1 MSHDLHAAHR
11 EMLLR
16 CCEQTR
22 TLSALVAD
30 LIGDD
35 GELLGA
41 AFDNLRQSLATAVE
55 LAVASHG
62 LDQIPHTLAPGQL
75 TKQALAA
82 ELVLCITSDFISQDF
97 DDRAQL
103 EELDALI
110 ATIRQAGSEAA
121 SAAASRQRSLAAVA
135 ELRAAVDALER
146 RLAGGDRTAGDA
158 TQRLADLEALARVL
172 ADSVDA
178 SCEQLRTD
186 LARWL
191 QAQRQLRSPLN

>member
-41 AFDNLRQSLATAVE
+41 AFDNLRQSLATAAE

-62 LDQIPHTLAPGQL
+62 LEQIPAALAPGQL
-75 TKQALAA
+75 LKQALTA
-82 ELVLCITSDFISQDF
+82 ELALCITSDFISPDF
-97 DDRAQL
+97 DDRAKL

-135 ELRAAVDALER
+135 ELRAAVDSLEQG
-146 RLAGGDRTAGDA
+146 LAGDRTADDA
-158 TQRLADLEALARVL
+158 KQRLASVEALAKVM
-172 ADSVDA
+172 ADSVLAGCD
-178 SCEQLRTD
+178 QIRVD

-191 QAQRQLRSPLN
+191 QSQRQLRSPLN